1 MLGKTLGMSS
11 CGCWRTPWGALVLET
26 MLGPA
31 SIGHRPAIRPRRC
44 YCRRRG
50 PTPLASRLRRP
61 RWWGWA
67 SPGWC
72 RLMRPPWKSWS
83 PPTPREIRAPS
94 SMRCP
99 PRASRR
105 RRRDRSAAR
114 ADRRA
119 ARSTRHGRGPCSVP
133 SRSPAPGCPW
143 SPRVAG
149 AASSCRRCCGRRA
162 SVRWGMGARWGVC
175 KRWWVRSGVWV
186 RGWVWASGGAWA
198 RGGVCGC
205 AAHGGANAMHEPL
218 CTHGSLPAGCSACS
232 GAGAPRLFA
241 AAGVAVVLEHHHRRL
256 LLVRE
261 RLHRILDELARPP
274 AGHTPNARAARSGA
288 AVVQE

>member
-149 AASSCRRCCGRRA
+149 AASSCRRCTTFCGCRRGSRPRAPSSTASSCARTTAPNPRRA
-162 SVRWGMGARWGVC
+162 RPTARSCRRQWPPGALHA
-175 KRWWVRSGVWV
+175 VRS
-186 RGWVWASGGAWA
+186 S
-198 RGGVCGC
+198 
-205 AAHGGANAMHEPL
+205 
-218 CTHGSLPAGCSACS
+218 
-232 GAGAPRLFA
+232 
-241 AAGVAVVLEHHHRRL
+241 
-256 LLVRE
+256 
-261 RLHRILDELARPP
+261 
-274 AGHTPNARAARSGA
+274 ARSSGRGRWPA
-288 AVVQE
+288 RSPAW